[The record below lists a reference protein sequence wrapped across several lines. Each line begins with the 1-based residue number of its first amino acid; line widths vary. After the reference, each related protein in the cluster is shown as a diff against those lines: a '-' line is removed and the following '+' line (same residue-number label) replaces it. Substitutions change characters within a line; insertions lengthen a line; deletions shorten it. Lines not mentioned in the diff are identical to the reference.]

1 MMKNSYDPEADAFYA
16 RFAADGVEITDT
28 KEVAP
33 GVMLDLDANGNLVGL
48 EVLSVRL
55 RGAGLYSHVEGDHAA
70 AAE

>member
-1 MMKNSYDPEADAFYA
+1 MMKTTYDPQADAFYA
-16 RFAADGVEITDT
+16 RFAADGVEIADT

-33 GVMLDLDANGNLVGL
+33 GVMLDLDAKGDLIGM

-55 RGAGLYSHVEGDHAA
+55 RGTGAYGVLKDDQAA